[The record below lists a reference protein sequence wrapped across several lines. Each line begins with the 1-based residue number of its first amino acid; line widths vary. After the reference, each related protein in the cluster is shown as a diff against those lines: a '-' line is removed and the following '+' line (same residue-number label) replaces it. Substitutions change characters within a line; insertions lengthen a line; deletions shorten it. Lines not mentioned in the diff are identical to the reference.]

1 MHFLPDVWVECDV
14 CHGSRYNPETLAV
27 HYKGRSIADVLKMR
41 VSEALEL
48 FANVPKIRRVL
59 QTRAD
64 VGLDYLSLGQP
75 APTLSGGEAQRV
87 KLAAELGRPN
97 TGKTLYILDAP
108 TTGLHFDDI
117 HKLLEVLHRL
127 VDLGNTVI
135 VVEHNLDV
143 IKTAD
148 WVLDLGPEAG
158 DGGGRVVVEGTPE
171 DVVRQ
176 WKAGAPSHTAAILV
190 GVLEAGPHA
199 ERPKYDP
206 FAAEKPQENDVALED
221 VGKDAAMPWEADGR
235 RWHTVERITS
245 EGKPARWEGAIL
257 DWLDDEIHKLG
268 DFAETNWRHRSTVE
282 IAAPR
287 GERGV
292 STPRWFL
299 HAMTGE
305 EWLLR
310 LVFRVG
316 RNTFKSGELVKRL
329 GIKPLNETPGLEVY
343 GDRERV
349 WVTNH
354 KGPWQSVTVQVHRLS
369 EIDTPA
375 FRSFLADAV
384 KAFHANIKR
393 AQAKPEDV
401 MPWKV
406 NGERWHLGEKGFPV
420 GRKLKWD
427 RALLPRLLALVREIE
442 PGLMVSWDAREA
454 ITLRV
459 PGIGRGWAQW
469 RTKDADALD
478 CRFLGKKGQF
488 NLSQLE
494 ALAVP
499 AELNGQRSDGEVLHL
514 SLQHIEQLRPERLK
528 EILAEHLRGF
538 RETFGKP
545 AE

>member
-1 MHFLPDVWVECDV
+1 M
-14 CHGSRYNPETLAV
+14 
-27 HYKGRSIADVLKMR
+27 
-41 VSEALEL
+41 
-48 FANVPKIRRVL
+48 
-59 QTRAD
+59 
-64 VGLDYLSLGQP
+64 
-75 APTLSGGEAQRV
+75 
-87 KLAAELGRPN
+87 
-97 TGKTLYILDAP
+97 
-108 TTGLHFDDI
+108 
-117 HKLLEVLHRL
+117 LHRL

-148 WVLDLGPEAG
+148 WVIDLGPEAG
-158 DGGGRVVVEGTPE
+158 DGGGTVVVEGTPE

-176 WKAGAPSHTAAILV
+176 WKTGAPSHTAVILA
-190 GVLEAGPHA
+190 GILEAGPHA
-199 ERPKYDP
+199 QRPKFDP
-206 FAAEKPQENDVALED
+206 FAAQRPRADDVALED

-268 DFAETNWRHRSTVE
+268 DLAETNWKHRSTVE

-299 HAMTGE
+299 HAMTGQ

-343 GDRERV
+343 GDQERV

-375 FRSFLADAV
+375 FRAFLADAV

-406 NGERWHLGEKGFPV
+406 NGERWHLGEKGFPA

-427 RALLPRLLALVREIE
+427 RQLLPRLLALVREIE
-442 PGLMVSWDAREA
+442 PELVVSWDTRDA

-459 PGIGRGWAQW
+459 PGVGRGWAQW

-499 AELNGQRSDGEVLHL
+499 AELNGQRSEGEVLHL
-514 SLQHIEQLRPERLK
+514 SFQHLEQLRPDRLK
-528 EILAEHLRGF
+528 EVLAEHLRGF
-538 RETFGKP
+538 RETFGKA
-545 AE
+545 AEEVA